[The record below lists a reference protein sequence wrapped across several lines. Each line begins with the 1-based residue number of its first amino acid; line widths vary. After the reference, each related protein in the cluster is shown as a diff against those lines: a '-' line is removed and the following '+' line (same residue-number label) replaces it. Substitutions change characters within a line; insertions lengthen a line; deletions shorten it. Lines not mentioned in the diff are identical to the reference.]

1 MPTKAFERLQE
12 EKKQKI
18 INAALIEFSE
28 NTVDSASVNSI
39 AKRAGVSRTTL
50 YYYFS
55 DIQEVQQDLPYAV
68 HLHPLKS
75 DL

>member
-28 NTVDSASVNSI
+28 NTVDN
-39 AKRAGVSRTTL
+39 L
-50 YYYFS
+50 LFFFF
-55 DIQEVQQDLPYAV
+55 L
-68 HLHPLKS
+68 
-75 DL
+75 